1 MRRIR
6 LTIAYDGTNYRG
18 WQIQQPT
25 AAHPEGTV
33 PTIQGALQCALG
45 ALLPKEAVHGAA
57 PEKSPDPPTLERAAG
72 EPAAADMA
80 TVQDHVD
87 EAAVS
92 GILPVMGASR
102 TDSGVHALGNV
113 ACFDTESTIPAANFP
128 KAINRYLPADIRVMQ
143 ADEVSMDFHPRFV
156 PHEKCYEYRIDHG
169 RVANPLT
176 RLYAYHYTY
185 PLDLE
190 RMRAAA
196 RELVGVHDFTS
207 FVNPD
212 SQVFE
217 HGGDAVR
224 EIYSIDILEEGTQLV
239 IRIRG
244 NGFLYHMIRIIV
256 GTLLVIGNGRRAPE
270 DIRTMLAAKDRT
282 TAGPTVPAHGLCL
295 CALNYDDSDMTDDA
309 RDDGTSEILA
319 AGSSGDSGTDESAE
333 NRRETV

>member
-25 AAHPEGTV
+25 TAHPEGSV
-33 PTIQGALQCALG
+33 PTIQGELQRALG
-45 ALLPKEAVHGAA
+45 QLLPKEAVHGAA
-57 PEKSPDPPTLERAAG
+57 PEKSLDPLTSP
-72 EPAAADMA
+72 
-80 TVQDHVD
+80 DHVD
-87 EAAVS
+87 EAAAP
-92 GILPVMGASR
+92 GILPVVGASR

-128 KAINRYLPADIRVMQ
+128 KAINRFLPADIRVLQ
-143 ADEVSMDFHPRFV
+143 AVEVSMDFHPRFV
-156 PHEKCYEYRIDHG
+156 PHEKCYEYRVDHG

-176 RLYAYHYTY
+176 RLYAYNYTY

-224 EIYSIDILEEGTQLV
+224 EIYSIDILEEGSQLV

-295 CALNYDDSDMTDDA
+295 CALHYDEAATADDA
-309 RDDGTSEILA
+309 CDDGDIKTLATQDRVSEN
-319 AGSSGDSGTDESAE
+319 E
-333 NRRETV
+333 

>member
-1 MRRIR
+1 MHRKDQMRRIR

-25 AAHPEGTV
+25 AAHPEGSF
-33 PTIQGALQCALG
+33 PTIQGELQRALG
-45 ALLPKEAVHGAA
+45 QLLPKEAVYGAA
-57 PEKSPDPPTLERAAG
+57 PEKSLDPLTSP
-72 EPAAADMA
+72 
-80 TVQDHVD
+80 DHVD
-87 EAAVS
+87 EAAAP
-92 GILPVMGASR
+92 GILPVVGASR

-128 KAINRYLPADIRVMQ
+128 KAINRYLPPDIRVMQ
-143 ADEVSMDFHPRFV
+143 ADEVSMDFHPRFM

-176 RLYAYHYTY
+176 RLYAYNYTY

-224 EIYSIDILEEGTQLV
+224 EIYSIDILKEGTQLV

-295 CALNYDDSDMTDDA
+295 CALHYDEAATADDA
-309 RDDGTSEILA
+309 RDEGTSETLA
-319 AGSSGDSGTDESAE
+319 TDSSDSETDESTE
-333 NRRETV
+333 NRGETV

>member
-1 MRRIR
+1 MHRKDQMRRIR

-25 AAHPEGTV
+25 AAHPEGSF
-33 PTIQGALQCALG
+33 PTIQGELQRALG
-45 ALLPKEAVHGAA
+45 QLLPKEAVYGAA
-57 PEKSPDPPTLERAAG
+57 PEKSLDPLTSP
-72 EPAAADMA
+72 
-80 TVQDHVD
+80 DHVD
-87 EAAVS
+87 EAAAP
-92 GILPVMGASR
+92 GILPVVGASR

-128 KAINRYLPADIRVMQ
+128 KAINRYLPPDIRVMQ

-176 RLYAYHYTY
+176 RLYAYNYTY

-217 HGGDAVR
+217 HGGDAIR
-224 EIYSIDILEEGTQLV
+224 EIYSIDILEEGSQLV

-295 CALNYDDSDMTDDA
+295 CALHYDEAVTADDA
-309 RDDGTSEILA
+309 RDDGDIKTLATQDRVSEN
-319 AGSSGDSGTDESAE
+319 E
-333 NRRETV
+333 

>member
-1 MRRIR
+1 MHRKDQMRRIR

-25 AAHPEGTV
+25 AAHPEGSF
-33 PTIQGALQCALG
+33 PTIQGELQRALG
-45 ALLPKEAVHGAA
+45 QLLPKEAVYGAA
-57 PEKSPDPPTLERAAG
+57 PEKSLDPLTSP
-72 EPAAADMA
+72 
-80 TVQDHVD
+80 DHVD
-87 EAAVS
+87 EAAAP
-92 GILPVMGASR
+92 GILPVVGASR

-128 KAINRYLPADIRVMQ
+128 KAINRYLPPDIRVMQ

-176 RLYAYHYTY
+176 RLYAYNYTY

-196 RELVGVHDFTS
+196 RELVGIHDFTS

-217 HGGDAVR
+217 HGGDAIR
-224 EIYSIDILEEGTQLV
+224 EIYSIDILEEGSQLV

-295 CALNYDDSDMTDDA
+295 CALHYDEAATADDA
-309 RDDGTSEILA
+309 RDDGDIKTLATQDRVSEN
-319 AGSSGDSGTDESAE
+319 E
-333 NRRETV
+333 

>member
-1 MRRIR
+1 
-6 LTIAYDGTNYRG
+6 
-18 WQIQQPT
+18 
-25 AAHPEGTV
+25 
-33 PTIQGALQCALG
+33 
-45 ALLPKEAVHGAA
+45 
-57 PEKSPDPPTLERAAG
+57 
-72 EPAAADMA
+72 
-80 TVQDHVD
+80 
-87 EAAVS
+87 
-92 GILPVMGASR
+92 
-102 TDSGVHALGNV
+102 
-113 ACFDTESTIPAANFP
+113 
-128 KAINRYLPADIRVMQ
+128 MQ
-143 ADEVSMDFHPRFV
+143 ADEVSMDFHPRFM
-156 PHEKCYEYRIDHG
+156 PHEKCYEYRVDCG

-176 RLYAYHYTY
+176 RLYAYNYTY

-224 EIYSIDILEEGTQLV
+224 EIYSIDILKEGTQLV

-295 CALNYDDSDMTDDA
+295 CALHYDEAATADDA
-309 RDDGTSEILA
+309 RDEGTSETLA
-319 AGSSGDSGTDESAE
+319 TDSSDSETDESTE
-333 NRRETV
+333 NRGETV

>member
-25 AAHPEGTV
+25 TAHPEGSV
-33 PTIQGALQCALG
+33 PTIQGELQRALG
-45 ALLPKEAVHGAA
+45 QLLPKEAVHGAA
-57 PEKSPDPPTLERAAG
+57 PEKSLDPLTSP
-72 EPAAADMA
+72 
-80 TVQDHVD
+80 DHVD
-87 EAAVS
+87 EAAAP
-92 GILPVMGASR
+92 GILPVVGASR

-143 ADEVSMDFHPRFV
+143 AVEVSMDFHPRFV
-156 PHEKCYEYRIDHG
+156 PHEKCYEYRVDHG

-176 RLYAYHYTY
+176 RLYAYNYTY

-224 EIYSIDILEEGTQLV
+224 EIYSIDILEEGSQLV

-295 CALNYDDSDMTDDA
+295 CALHYDEAATADDA
-309 RDDGTSEILA
+309 CDDGDIKTLATQDRVSEN
-319 AGSSGDSGTDESAE
+319 E
-333 NRRETV
+333 

>member
-1 MRRIR
+1 MHRKDQMRRIR

-25 AAHPEGTV
+25 AAHPEGSF
-33 PTIQGALQCALG
+33 PTIQGELQRALG
-45 ALLPKEAVHGAA
+45 QLLPKEAVYGAA
-57 PEKSPDPPTLERAAG
+57 PEKSLDPLTSP
-72 EPAAADMA
+72 
-80 TVQDHVD
+80 DHVD
-87 EAAVS
+87 EAAAP
-92 GILPVMGASR
+92 GILPVVGASR

-128 KAINRYLPADIRVMQ
+128 KAINRYLPPDIRVIQ

-176 RLYAYHYTY
+176 RLYAYNYTY

-217 HGGDAVR
+217 HGGDAIR
-224 EIYSIDILEEGTQLV
+224 EIYSIDILEEGSQLV

-295 CALNYDDSDMTDDA
+295 CALHYDEAATADDA
-309 RDDGTSEILA
+309 RDDGDIKTLATQDRVSEN
-319 AGSSGDSGTDESAE
+319 E
-333 NRRETV
+333 

>member
-6 LTIAYDGTNYRG
+6 ITIAYDGTNYRG

-25 AAHPEGTV
+25 AAHPEGSV
-33 PTIQGALQCALG
+33 PTIQGELQRALG
-45 ALLPKEAVHGAA
+45 QLLPKEAVHGAA
-57 PEKSPDPPTLERAAG
+57 PEKSLNPLTSRNAAG
-72 EPAAADMA
+72 EPAAADTA
-80 TVQDHVD
+80 TAPDHVD
-87 EAAVS
+87 EAAAP
-92 GILPVMGASR
+92 GILPVVGASR
-102 TDSGVHALGNV
+102 TDSGVHALGNI

-128 KAINRYLPADIRVMQ
+128 KAINRYLPTDIRVMQ

-169 RVANPLT
+169 HVANPLT

-224 EIYSIDILEEGTQLV
+224 EIYSIDILEEGSQLV

-256 GTLLVIGNGRRAPE
+256 GTLLVIGNGRRTPE

-295 CALNYDDSDMTDDA
+295 CALHYDEAATADDA
-309 RDDGTSEILA
+309 CDDGTPETLA
-319 AGSSGDSGTDESAE
+319 TDSGESGTDESTE
-333 NRRETV
+333 NRGETV

>member
-1 MRRIR
+1 MHRKDQMRRIR

-25 AAHPEGTV
+25 AAHPEGSF
-33 PTIQGALQCALG
+33 PTIQGELQRALG
-45 ALLPKEAVHGAA
+45 QLLPKEAVYGAA
-57 PEKSPDPPTLERAAG
+57 PEKSLDPLTSP
-72 EPAAADMA
+72 
-80 TVQDHVD
+80 DHVD
-87 EAAVS
+87 EAAAP
-92 GILPVMGASR
+92 GILPVVGASR

-128 KAINRYLPADIRVMQ
+128 KAINRYLPPDIRVMQ

-176 RLYAYHYTY
+176 RLYAYNYTY

-190 RMRAAA
+190 RMLAAA

-217 HGGDAVR
+217 HGGDAIR
-224 EIYSIDILEEGTQLV
+224 EIYSIDILEEGSQLV

-295 CALNYDDSDMTDDA
+295 CALHYDEAATADDA
-309 RDDGTSEILA
+309 RDDGDIKTLATQDRVSEN
-319 AGSSGDSGTDESAE
+319 E
-333 NRRETV
+333 

>member
-1 MRRIR
+1 MHRKDQMRRIR

-25 AAHPEGTV
+25 PAHPEGGF
-33 PTIQGALQCALG
+33 PTIQGELQRALG
-45 ALLPKEAVHGAA
+45 QLLPKEAVHGAA
-57 PEKSPDPPTLERAAG
+57 PEKSLNPLTSP
-72 EPAAADMA
+72 
-80 TVQDHVD
+80 DHVD
-87 EAAVS
+87 GAAAP
-92 GILPVMGASR
+92 GIIPVVGASR

-128 KAINRYLPADIRVMQ
+128 KAINRYLPPDIRVMQ

-224 EIYSIDILEEGTQLV
+224 EIYSIDILEEGSQLV

-295 CALNYDDSDMTDDA
+295 CALHYDESATADDA
-309 RDDGTSEILA
+309 RDEGTSETLA
-319 AGSSGDSGTDESAE
+319 SDRGESETDESTE
-333 NRRETV
+333 NRGETV

>member
-1 MRRIR
+1 MADAMHRKDQMRRIR

-25 AAHPEGTV
+25 AAHPEGSF
-33 PTIQGALQCALG
+33 PTIQGELQRALG
-45 ALLPKEAVHGAA
+45 QLLPKEAVHGAA
-57 PEKSPDPPTLERAAG
+57 PEKSLDSLTSP
-72 EPAAADMA
+72 
-80 TVQDHVD
+80 DHVD
-87 EAAVS
+87 EAAAP
-92 GILPVMGASR
+92 GILPVVGASR

-128 KAINRYLPADIRVMQ
+128 KAINRFLPADIRVLQ
-143 ADEVSMDFHPRFV
+143 TVEVSMDFHPRFV

-176 RLYAYHYTY
+176 RLYAYNYTY

-224 EIYSIDILEEGTQLV
+224 EIYSIDILEEGSQLV

-295 CALNYDDSDMTDDA
+295 CALHYDEAATAEDA
-309 RDDGTSEILA
+309 RDDGTPETLA
-319 AGSSGDSGTDESAE
+319 TDSGESGTDESTE
-333 NRRETV
+333 NRGETV

>member
-1 MRRIR
+1 MHRKDQMRRIR

-25 AAHPEGTV
+25 TAHPEGTV
-33 PTIQGALQCALG
+33 PTIQGELQRALG
-45 ALLPKEAVHGAA
+45 QLLPKEAVHGAA
-57 PEKSPDPPTLERAAG
+57 PEKSLNPLTSP
-72 EPAAADMA
+72 
-80 TVQDHVD
+80 DHVD
-87 EAAVS
+87 EAAAP
-92 GILPVMGASR
+92 GILPVVGASR
-102 TDSGVHALGNV
+102 SDSGVHALGNV

-128 KAINRYLPADIRVMQ
+128 KAINRYLPPDIRVMQ

-176 RLYAYHYTY
+176 RLYAYNYTY

-217 HGGDAVR
+217 HGGDAIR
-224 EIYSIDILEEGTQLV
+224 EIYSIDILEEGSQLV

-295 CALNYDDSDMTDDA
+295 CALHYDEAATADDA
-309 RDDGTSEILA
+309 RDDGDIKTLATQDRVSEN
-319 AGSSGDSGTDESAE
+319 E
-333 NRRETV
+333 

>member
-1 MRRIR
+1 MRRIK

-33 PTIQGALQCALG
+33 PTIQGELQRALG
-45 ALLPKEAVHGAA
+45 ELLPKEAVHGAA
-57 PEKSPDPPTLERAAG
+57 PEKSPDPLASESATG
-72 EPAAADMA
+72 ESAAAVTTA
-80 TVQDHVD
+80 ADHVH
-87 EAAVS
+87 EAEAP
-92 GILPVMGASR
+92 GILPVVGASR

-156 PHEKCYEYRIDHG
+156 PHEKCYEYRIDNG

-224 EIYSIDILEEGTQLV
+224 EIYSMDILEEGAQLV

-256 GTLLVIGNGRRAPE
+256 GTLLVIGNGRREPE
-270 DIRTMLAAKDRT
+270 DIRTMLAAKNRT

-295 CALNYDDSDMTDDA
+295 CALNYDAAVTAEDA
-309 RDDGTSEILA
+309 RDDGDTETLA
-319 AGSSGDSGTDESAE
+319 QDA
-333 NRRETV
+333 ETV

>member
-1 MRRIR
+1 MHRKDQMRRIR

-25 AAHPEGTV
+25 AAHPEGSF
-33 PTIQGALQCALG
+33 PTIQGELQRALG
-45 ALLPKEAVHGAA
+45 QLLPKEAVYGAA
-57 PEKSPDPPTLERAAG
+57 PEKSLDPLTSP
-72 EPAAADMA
+72 
-80 TVQDHVD
+80 DHVD
-87 EAAVS
+87 EAAAP
-92 GILPVMGASR
+92 GILPVVGASR

-128 KAINRYLPADIRVMQ
+128 KAINRYLPPDIRVMQ

-176 RLYAYHYTY
+176 RLYAYNYTY

-217 HGGDAVR
+217 HGGDAIR
-224 EIYSIDILEEGTQLV
+224 EIYSIDILEEGSQLV

-295 CALNYDDSDMTDDA
+295 CALHYDEAATADDA
-309 RDDGTSEILA
+309 RDDGDIKTLA
-319 AGSSGDSGTDESAE
+319 TQDRVSQNE
-333 NRRETV
+333 

>member
-1 MRRIR
+1 MHRKDQMRRIR

-25 AAHPEGTV
+25 AAHPEGSF
-33 PTIQGALQCALG
+33 PTIQGELQRALG
-45 ALLPKEAVHGAA
+45 QLLPKEAVYGAA
-57 PEKSPDPPTLERAAG
+57 PEKSLDPLTSP
-72 EPAAADMA
+72 
-80 TVQDHVD
+80 DHVD
-87 EAAVS
+87 EAAAP
-92 GILPVMGASR
+92 GILPVVGASR

-128 KAINRYLPADIRVMQ
+128 KAINRYLPPDIRVMQ

-217 HGGDAVR
+217 HGGDAIR
-224 EIYSIDILEEGTQLV
+224 EIYSIDILEEGSQLV

-270 DIRTMLAAKDRT
+270 DIRTMMAAKDRT

-295 CALNYDDSDMTDDA
+295 CALHYDEAATADDA
-309 RDDGTSEILA
+309 RDDGDIKTLATQDRVSEN
-319 AGSSGDSGTDESAE
+319 E
-333 NRRETV
+333 

>member
-1 MRRIR
+1 MMRRIK

-25 AAHPEGTV
+25 VAHPEGSV
-33 PTIQGALQCALG
+33 PTIQGALQRALG
-45 ALLPKEAVHGAA
+45 QLLPKEGN
-57 PEKSPDPPTLERAAG
+57 T
-72 EPAAADMA
+72 
-80 TVQDHVD
+80 
-87 EAAVS
+87 
-92 GILPVMGASR
+92 IPVVGASR

-156 PHEKCYEYRIDHG
+156 PHEKCYEYRIDNG

-256 GTLLVIGNGRRAPE
+256 GTLLVIGNGRRAPA
-270 DIRTMLAAKDRT
+270 DIRTMLAAKERT
-282 TAGPTVPAHGLCL
+282 AAGPTVPAHGLCL

-309 RDDGTSEILA
+309 RDDGTSETLV

>member
-1 MRRIR
+1 MHRKDQMRRIR

-25 AAHPEGTV
+25 AAHPEGSF
-33 PTIQGALQCALG
+33 PTIQGELQRALG
-45 ALLPKEAVHGAA
+45 QLLPKEAVYGAA
-57 PEKSPDPPTLERAAG
+57 PEKSLDPLTSL
-72 EPAAADMA
+72 
-80 TVQDHVD
+80 DHVD
-87 EAAVS
+87 EAAAP
-92 GILPVMGASR
+92 GILPVVGASR

-128 KAINRYLPADIRVMQ
+128 KAINRYLPPDIRVMQ

-176 RLYAYHYTY
+176 RLFAYNYTY

-217 HGGDAVR
+217 HGGDAIR
-224 EIYSIDILEEGTQLV
+224 EIYSIDILEEGSQLV

-295 CALNYDDSDMTDDA
+295 CALHYDEAATADDA
-309 RDDGTSEILA
+309 RDEGTSETLA
-319 AGSSGDSGTDESAE
+319 TDSSDSETDESTE
-333 NRRETV
+333 NRGETV

>member
-1 MRRIR
+1 MHRKDQMRRIR

-25 AAHPEGTV
+25 AAHPEGSF
-33 PTIQGALQCALG
+33 PTIQGELQRALG
-45 ALLPKEAVHGAA
+45 QLLPKEAVYGAA
-57 PEKSPDPPTLERAAG
+57 PEKSLDPLTSP
-72 EPAAADMA
+72 
-80 TVQDHVD
+80 DHVD
-87 EAAVS
+87 EAAAP
-92 GILPVMGASR
+92 GILPVVGASR

-128 KAINRYLPADIRVMQ
+128 KAINRYLPPDIRVMQ

-176 RLYAYHYTY
+176 RLYAYNYTY

-190 RMRAAA
+190 RMQAAA

-217 HGGDAVR
+217 HGGDAIR
-224 EIYSIDILEEGTQLV
+224 EIYSIDILEEGSQLV

-295 CALNYDDSDMTDDA
+295 CALHYDEAATADDA
-309 RDDGTSEILA
+309 RDDGDIKTLATQDRVSEN
-319 AGSSGDSGTDESAE
+319 E
-333 NRRETV
+333 

>member
-1 MRRIR
+1 MRRIK

-33 PTIQGALQCALG
+33 PTIQGELQRALG
-45 ALLPKEAVHGAA
+45 QLLPKEAVHGAA
-57 PEKSPDPPTLERAAG
+57 PEKSPDP
-72 EPAAADMA
+72 A
-80 TVQDHVD
+80 TAPDQVH
-87 EAAVS
+87 EAEAP
-92 GILPVMGASR
+92 GILPVVGASR

-113 ACFDTESTIPAANFP
+113 ACFDTDSTIPAVNFP

-143 ADEVSMDFHPRFV
+143 ADEVSLDFHPRFV
-156 PHEKCYEYRIDHG
+156 PHEKCYEYRIDNG

-176 RLYAYHYTY
+176 RLYAYNYTY

-196 RELVGVHDFTS
+196 QELVGVHDFTS

-224 EIYSIDILEEGTQLV
+224 EIYSMDILEEGTQLV

-295 CALNYDDSDMTDDA
+295 CALRYDDAVTAEDA
-309 RDDGTSEILA
+309 RDDGDTETLA
-319 AGSSGDSGTDESAE
+319 QDAGIA
-333 NRRETV
+333 

>member
-25 AAHPEGTV
+25 AAHPEGSF
-33 PTIQGALQCALG
+33 PTIQGELQRALG
-45 ALLPKEAVHGAA
+45 QLLPKEAVHGAA
-57 PEKSPDPPTLERAAG
+57 PEKSLDSLTSP
-72 EPAAADMA
+72 
-80 TVQDHVD
+80 DHVD
-87 EAAVS
+87 EAAAP
-92 GILPVMGASR
+92 GILPVVGASR

-128 KAINRYLPADIRVMQ
+128 KAINRFLPADIRVLQ
-143 ADEVSMDFHPRFV
+143 AVEVSMDFHPRFV

-176 RLYAYHYTY
+176 RLYAYNYTY

-224 EIYSIDILEEGTQLV
+224 EIYSIDILEEGSQLV

-244 NGFLYHMIRIIV
+244 NGFLYHMVRILV
-256 GTLLVIGNGRRAPE
+256 GTLLEVGRGNLRPEEMGDILVSQDRKRAGE
-270 DIRTMLAAKDRT
+270 
-282 TAGPTVPAHGLCL
+282 TVPACGLCL
-295 CALNYDDSDMTDDA
+295 VDVRYEKS
-309 RDDGTSEILA
+309 
-319 AGSSGDSGTDESAE
+319 
-333 NRRETV
+333 

>member
-18 WQIQQPT
+18 WQIQPPT
-25 AAHPEGTV
+25 PAHPEGGF
-33 PTIQGALQCALG
+33 PTIQGELQRALG
-45 ALLPKEAVHGAA
+45 QLLPKEAVHGAA
-57 PEKSPDPPTLERAAG
+57 PEKSLNPLTSP
-72 EPAAADMA
+72 
-80 TVQDHVD
+80 DHVD
-87 EAAVS
+87 EAAAP
-92 GILPVMGASR
+92 GILPVVGASR

-128 KAINRYLPADIRVMQ
+128 KAINRYLPPDIRLMQ

-224 EIYSIDILEEGTQLV
+224 EIYSIDILEEGSQLV

-295 CALNYDDSDMTDDA
+295 CALHYDESATADDA
-309 RDDGTSEILA
+309 RDEGTSETLA
-319 AGSSGDSGTDESAE
+319 SDRGESETDESTE
-333 NRRETV
+333 NRGETV

>member
-1 MRRIR
+1 MHRKDQMRRIR

-25 AAHPEGTV
+25 AAHPEGSF
-33 PTIQGALQCALG
+33 PTIQGELQRALG
-45 ALLPKEAVHGAA
+45 QLLPKEAVYGAA
-57 PEKSPDPPTLERAAG
+57 PEKSLDPLTSP
-72 EPAAADMA
+72 
-80 TVQDHVD
+80 DHVD
-87 EAAVS
+87 EAAAP
-92 GILPVMGASR
+92 GILPVVGASR

-128 KAINRYLPADIRVMQ
+128 KAINRYLPPDIRVMQ

-217 HGGDAVR
+217 HGGDAIR
-224 EIYSIDILEEGTQLV
+224 EIYSIDILEEGSQLV

-295 CALNYDDSDMTDDA
+295 CALHYDEAATADDA
-309 RDDGTSEILA
+309 RDDGDIKTLATQDRVSEN
-319 AGSSGDSGTDESAE
+319 E
-333 NRRETV
+333 

>member
-1 MRRIR
+1 MHRKDQMRRIR
-6 LTIAYDGTNYRG
+6 LAIAYDGTNYRG

-25 AAHPEGTV
+25 AAHPEGSF
-33 PTIQGALQCALG
+33 PTIQGELQRALG
-45 ALLPKEAVHGAA
+45 QLLPKEAVYGAA
-57 PEKSPDPPTLERAAG
+57 PEKSLDPLTSP
-72 EPAAADMA
+72 
-80 TVQDHVD
+80 DHVD
-87 EAAVS
+87 EAAAP
-92 GILPVMGASR
+92 GILPVVGASR

-128 KAINRYLPADIRVMQ
+128 KAINRYLPPDIRVMQ

-176 RLYAYHYTY
+176 RLYAYNYTY

-217 HGGDAVR
+217 HGGDAIR
-224 EIYSIDILEEGTQLV
+224 EIYSIDILEEGSQLV

-295 CALNYDDSDMTDDA
+295 CALHYDEAATADDA
-309 RDDGTSEILA
+309 RDDGDIKTLATQDRVSEN
-319 AGSSGDSGTDESAE
+319 E
-333 NRRETV
+333 

>member
-25 AAHPEGTV
+25 AAHPEGSF
-33 PTIQGALQCALG
+33 PTIQGELQRALG
-45 ALLPKEAVHGAA
+45 QLLPKEAVYGAA
-57 PEKSPDPPTLERAAG
+57 PEKSLDPLTSP
-72 EPAAADMA
+72 
-80 TVQDHVD
+80 DHVD
-87 EAAVS
+87 EAAAP
-92 GILPVMGASR
+92 GILPVVGASR

-128 KAINRYLPADIRVMQ
+128 KAINRYLPPDIRVMQ

-176 RLYAYHYTY
+176 RLYAYNYTY

-217 HGGDAVR
+217 HGGDAIR
-224 EIYSIDILEEGTQLV
+224 EIYSIDILEEGSQLV

-295 CALNYDDSDMTDDA
+295 CALHYDEAATADDA
-309 RDDGTSEILA
+309 RDDGDIKTLATQDRVSEN
-319 AGSSGDSGTDESAE
+319 E
-333 NRRETV
+333 

>member
-1 MRRIR
+1 MHRKDQMRRIR

-25 AAHPEGTV
+25 AAHPEGSF
-33 PTIQGALQCALG
+33 PTIQGELQRALG
-45 ALLPKEAVHGAA
+45 QLLPKEAVYGAA
-57 PEKSPDPPTLERAAG
+57 PEKSLDPLTSP
-72 EPAAADMA
+72 
-80 TVQDHVD
+80 DHVD
-87 EAAVS
+87 EAAAP
-92 GILPVMGASR
+92 GILPVVGASR

-128 KAINRYLPADIRVMQ
+128 KAINRYLPPDIRVMQ

-176 RLYAYHYTY
+176 RLFAYHYTY
-185 PLDLE
+185 PLDPS

-196 RELVGVHDFTS
+196 RQLVGVHDFTS

-217 HGGDAVR
+217 HGGDAIR
-224 EIYSIDILEEGTQLV
+224 EIYSIDILEEGSQLV

-295 CALNYDDSDMTDDA
+295 CALHYDEAATADDA
-309 RDDGTSEILA
+309 RDDGDIKTLATQDRVSEN
-319 AGSSGDSGTDESAE
+319 E
-333 NRRETV
+333 

>member
-25 AAHPEGTV
+25 AAHPEGSF
-33 PTIQGALQCALG
+33 PTIQGELQRALG
-45 ALLPKEAVHGAA
+45 QLLPKEAVYGAA
-57 PEKSPDPPTLERAAG
+57 PEKSLDPLTSP
-72 EPAAADMA
+72 
-80 TVQDHVD
+80 DHVD
-87 EAAVS
+87 EAAAP
-92 GILPVMGASR
+92 GILPVVGASR

-128 KAINRYLPADIRVMQ
+128 KAINRYLPPDIRVMQ

-176 RLYAYHYTY
+176 RLDAYNYTY

-217 HGGDAVR
+217 HGGDAIR
-224 EIYSIDILEEGTQLV
+224 EIYSIDILEEGSQLV

-295 CALNYDDSDMTDDA
+295 CALHYDEAATADDA
-309 RDDGTSEILA
+309 RDDGDIKTLATQDRVSEN
-319 AGSSGDSGTDESAE
+319 E
-333 NRRETV
+333 

>member
-1 MRRIR
+1 MMRRIK

-25 AAHPEGTV
+25 VVHPEGTV
-33 PTIQGALQCALG
+33 PTIQGELQRALG
-45 ALLPKEAVHGAA
+45 QLLPKEAHGAA
-57 PEKSPDPPTLERAAG
+57 AGKNPDPATPQRAADK
-72 EPAAADMA
+72 PAAADPA
-80 TVQDHVD
+80 TAPDQVH
-87 EAAVS
+87 EAAAP
-92 GILPVMGASR
+92 GILPVVGASR

-224 EIYSIDILEEGTQLV
+224 EIYSMDILEEGTQLV

-256 GTLLVIGNGRRAPE
+256 GTLLIIGNGRRAPE

-282 TAGPTVPAHGLCL
+282 IAGPTVPAHGLCL
-295 CALNYDDSDMTDDA
+295 CALNYDDAVTAEDA
-309 RDDGTSEILA
+309 RDDGDTETLA
-319 AGSSGDSGTDESAE
+319 QEAE
-333 NRRETV
+333 NV

>member
-1 MRRIR
+1 MRRIK

-45 ALLPKEAVHGAA
+45 QLLPKEAVHGATA
-57 PEKSPDPPTLERAAG
+57 GENLDPLTSQRAAD
-72 EPAAADMA
+72 EPAAADTTTA
-80 TVQDHVD
+80 PDQVH
-87 EAAVS
+87 EAEAP
-92 GILPVMGASR
+92 GILPVVGASR

-143 ADEVSMDFHPRFV
+143 ADEVSKDFHPRFV
-156 PHEKCYEYRIDHG
+156 PHEKCYEYRIDNG

-176 RLYAYHYTY
+176 RLYAYNYTY

-239 IRIRG
+239 ICIRG

-295 CALNYDDSDMTDDA
+295 CALRYDAAVTAEDA
-309 RDDGTSEILA
+309 RDDEDAETLATQDRASEN
-319 AGSSGDSGTDESAE
+319 E
-333 NRRETV
+333 

>member
-1 MRRIR
+1 MHRKDQMRRIR

-25 AAHPEGTV
+25 AAHPEGSF
-33 PTIQGALQCALG
+33 PTIQGELQRALG
-45 ALLPKEAVHGAA
+45 QLLPKEAVYGAA
-57 PEKSPDPPTLERAAG
+57 PEKSLDPLTSP
-72 EPAAADMA
+72 
-80 TVQDHVD
+80 DHVD
-87 EAAVS
+87 EAAAP
-92 GILPVMGASR
+92 GILPVVGASR

-128 KAINRYLPADIRVMQ
+128 KAINRYLPPDIRVMQ

-176 RLYAYHYTY
+176 RLYAYNYTY

-217 HGGDAVR
+217 HGGDAIR
-224 EIYSIDILEEGTQLV
+224 EIYSIDILEEGSQLV

-244 NGFLYHMIRIIV
+244 NGFLYHMIRISV

-295 CALNYDDSDMTDDA
+295 CALHYDEAATADDA
-309 RDDGTSEILA
+309 RDDGDIKTLATQDRVSEN
-319 AGSSGDSGTDESAE
+319 E
-333 NRRETV
+333 

>member
-1 MRRIR
+1 MHRKDQMRRIR

-33 PTIQGALQCALG
+33 PTIQGELQRALG
-45 ALLPKEAVHGAA
+45 QLLPKEAVYGAA
-57 PEKSPDPPTLERAAG
+57 PEKSLDPLTSP
-72 EPAAADMA
+72 
-80 TVQDHVD
+80 DHVD
-87 EAAVS
+87 EAAAP
-92 GILPVMGASR
+92 GILPVVGASR

-128 KAINRYLPADIRVMQ
+128 KAINRYLPPDIRVMQ

-169 RVANPLT
+169 CVANPLT
-176 RLYAYHYTY
+176 RLYAYNYTY

-217 HGGDAVR
+217 HGGDAIR
-224 EIYSIDILEEGTQLV
+224 EIYSIDILEEGSQLV

-295 CALNYDDSDMTDDA
+295 CALHYDEAATADDA
-309 RDDGTSEILA
+309 RDEGTSETLA
-319 AGSSGDSGTDESAE
+319 TDSSDSETDESTE
-333 NRRETV
+333 NRGETV

>member
-1 MRRIR
+1 MRRIK

-25 AAHPEGTV
+25 TVHPEGSV
-33 PTIQGALQCALG
+33 PTIQGELQRALG
-45 ALLPKEAVHGAA
+45 QLLPKETVHGAA
-57 PEKSPDPPTLERAAG
+57 PEKSLDPLTSP
-72 EPAAADMA
+72 
-80 TVQDHVD
+80 DHVD
-87 EAAVS
+87 GAAAP
-92 GILPVMGASR
+92 GIIPVVGASR

-113 ACFDTESTIPAANFP
+113 ACFDTESKIPAANFP
-128 KAINRYLPADIRVMQ
+128 KAINRFLPADIRVLQ
-143 ADEVSMDFHPRFV
+143 AVEVSMDFHPRFV
-156 PHEKCYEYRIDHG
+156 PHEKCYEYRVDHG

-176 RLYAYHYTY
+176 RLYAYNYTY

-224 EIYSIDILEEGTQLV
+224 EIYSIDILEEGSQLV

-295 CALNYDDSDMTDDA
+295 CALHYDESATADDA
-309 RDDGTSEILA
+309 RDEGTSETLA
-319 AGSSGDSGTDESAE
+319 TDNGDSGTDESTE
-333 NRRETV
+333 NRGEKV

>member
-25 AAHPEGTV
+25 AAHPEGSI
-33 PTIQGALQCALG
+33 PTIQGKLQCALG
-45 ALLPKEAVHGAA
+45 QLLPKEAVHGAA
-57 PEKSPDPPTLERAAG
+57 PEKSPDSLTPESAAG
-72 EPAAADMA
+72 EPAAAVA
-80 TVQDHVD
+80 TASDQVG
-87 EAAVS
+87 EATGL
-92 GILPVMGASR
+92 GILPVVGASR

-156 PHEKCYEYRIDHG
+156 PHEKCYEYRIDNG

-224 EIYSIDILEEGTQLV
+224 EIYSIDILEGGTQLV

-295 CALNYDDSDMTDDA
+295 CALNYDAADTADDA
-309 RDDGTSEILA
+309 RDDGDAETLA
-319 AGSSGDSGTDESAE
+319 QDAE
-333 NRRETV
+333 NV

>member
-1 MRRIR
+1 
-6 LTIAYDGTNYRG
+6 
-18 WQIQQPT
+18 
-25 AAHPEGTV
+25 
-33 PTIQGALQCALG
+33 
-45 ALLPKEAVHGAA
+45 
-57 PEKSPDPPTLERAAG
+57 
-72 EPAAADMA
+72 
-80 TVQDHVD
+80 
-87 EAAVS
+87 
-92 GILPVMGASR
+92 
-102 TDSGVHALGNV
+102 
-113 ACFDTESTIPAANFP
+113 
-128 KAINRYLPADIRVMQ
+128 MQ

-217 HGGDAVR
+217 HGGDAIR
-224 EIYSIDILEEGTQLV
+224 EIYSIDILEEGSQLV

-295 CALNYDDSDMTDDA
+295 CALHYDEAATADDA
-309 RDDGTSEILA
+309 RDDGDIKTLATQDRVSEN
-319 AGSSGDSGTDESAE
+319 E
-333 NRRETV
+333 

>member
-1 MRRIR
+1 MHRKDQMRRIR

-25 AAHPEGTV
+25 AAHPEGSF
-33 PTIQGALQCALG
+33 PTIQGELQRALG
-45 ALLPKEAVHGAA
+45 QLLPKEAVHGAA
-57 PEKSPDPPTLERAAG
+57 PEKSLDPLTSP
-72 EPAAADMA
+72 
-80 TVQDHVD
+80 DHVD
-87 EAAVS
+87 EAAAP
-92 GILPVMGASR
+92 GILPVVGASR

-128 KAINRYLPADIRVMQ
+128 KAINRYLPPDIRVMQ

-176 RLYAYHYTY
+176 RLYAYNYTY

-217 HGGDAVR
+217 HGGDAIR
-224 EIYSIDILEEGTQLV
+224 EIYSIDILEEGSQLV

-295 CALNYDDSDMTDDA
+295 CALHYDEAATADDA
-309 RDDGTSEILA
+309 RDDGDIKTLATQDRVSEN
-319 AGSSGDSGTDESAE
+319 E
-333 NRRETV
+333 

>member
-1 MRRIR
+1 MRRIK

-25 AAHPEGTV
+25 AAHPEGSV
-33 PTIQGALQCALG
+33 PTIQGELQRALG
-45 ALLPKEAVHGAA
+45 QLLPKEAVHGAA
-57 PEKSPDPPTLERAAG
+57 AGKSPYPLTPESAAD
-72 EPAAADMA
+72 EPAAAVA
-80 TVQDHVD
+80 TASDQVG
-87 EAAVS
+87 EATGP
-92 GILPVMGASR
+92 GILPVVGASR

-156 PHEKCYEYRIDHG
+156 PHEKCYEYRIDNG

-176 RLYAYHYTY
+176 RRYAYHYTY

-224 EIYSIDILEEGTQLV
+224 EIYSMDILEEGTQLV

-282 TAGPTVPAHGLCL
+282 AAGPTVPAHGLCL
-295 CALNYDDSDMTDDA
+295 CALNY
-309 RDDGTSEILA
+309 
-319 AGSSGDSGTDESAE
+319 
-333 NRRETV
+333 

>member
-1 MRRIR
+1 MHRKDQMRRIR

-25 AAHPEGTV
+25 TAHPEGSV
-33 PTIQGALQCALG
+33 PTIQGELQRALG
-45 ALLPKEAVHGAA
+45 QLLPKEAVYGAA
-57 PEKSPDPPTLERAAG
+57 PEKSLDPLTSP
-72 EPAAADMA
+72 
-80 TVQDHVD
+80 DHVD
-87 EAAVS
+87 EAAAP
-92 GILPVMGASR
+92 GILPVVGASR

-128 KAINRYLPADIRVMQ
+128 KAINRYLPPDIRVMQ

-176 RLYAYHYTY
+176 RLYAYNYTY

-217 HGGDAVR
+217 HGGDAIR
-224 EIYSIDILEEGTQLV
+224 EIYSIDILEEGSQLV

-295 CALNYDDSDMTDDA
+295 CALHYDEAATADDA
-309 RDDGTSEILA
+309 RDDGDIKTLATQDRVSEN
-319 AGSSGDSGTDESAE
+319 E
-333 NRRETV
+333 

>member
-1 MRRIR
+1 MRRIK

-45 ALLPKEAVHGAA
+45 QLLPKEAVHGATA
-57 PEKSPDPPTLERAAG
+57 GENLDPLTPQRAAD
-72 EPAAADMA
+72 EPAAADTTTA
-80 TVQDHVD
+80 PDQVH
-87 EAAVS
+87 EAEAP
-92 GILPVMGASR
+92 GILPVVGASR

-143 ADEVSMDFHPRFV
+143 ADEVSKDFHPRFV
-156 PHEKCYEYRIDHG
+156 PHEKCYEYRIDNG

-176 RLYAYHYTY
+176 RLYAYNYTY

-239 IRIRG
+239 ICIRG

-295 CALNYDDSDMTDDA
+295 CALRYDAAVTAEDA
-309 RDDGTSEILA
+309 RDDEDAETLATQDRASEN
-319 AGSSGDSGTDESAE
+319 E
-333 NRRETV
+333 

>member
-1 MRRIR
+1 MRRIK

-25 AAHPEGTV
+25 AAHPEGSV
-33 PTIQGALQCALG
+33 PTIQGALQRALG
-45 ALLPKEAVHGAA
+45 QLLPKEGN
-57 PEKSPDPPTLERAAG
+57 T
-72 EPAAADMA
+72 
-80 TVQDHVD
+80 
-87 EAAVS
+87 
-92 GILPVMGASR
+92 IPVVGASR

-113 ACFDTESTIPAANFP
+113 ACFDTESTIPTANFP

-190 RMRAAA
+190 RMRTAA

-224 EIYSIDILEEGTQLV
+224 EIYSMDILEEGTQLV

-295 CALNYDDSDMTDDA
+295 CALRYDDVVGAEDA
-309 RDDGTSEILA
+309 RDDGMPETLA
-319 AGSSGDSGTDESAE
+319 TDSSGEAGTDQAAE
-333 NRRETV
+333 NRGETV